1 MALMLPTA
9 RRKDGDEVP
18 YIPLK
23 IFNFKLRLPFVHWG
37 IEGSEILQAMVMFVT
52 AMGIIQV
59 MKDVFDMPFELAMT
73 IVAFHELMYCLHQ
86 LLGDPIVPG
95 WITPALPLVIA
106 YLTKITMGTDRI
118 EGLIALQVMLGLI
131 YFVLGVTG
139 LAKKLIEYT
148 PKAIQAG
155 ILLGAG
161 VSGLIGT
168 YVFAPTG
175 TGLMKYPLSIT
186 VGGLF
191 ALYLIYSKGFT
202 EKVRSGQMDGK
213 KFLMTVANLG
223 IAPGIAAGI
232 IVGWIS
238 GELPLPVMKPGLF
251 FIPQFS
257 EVLNSYSVVGLGMP
271 SAQIWIAAIPMAL
284 VAYIIAFGNM
294 ILGETVMRTANEQ
307 YRPDE
312 KVDSDPNRMNIVCA
326 IRNFAEGFFFPH
338 AGLGGPTWTAMQ
350 VTICERY
357 KGGRKA
363 MDSIFSGMGTF
374 NYMKF
379 VSCMILPLVLIFQP
393 ALPIA
398 LSLTMMIQ
406 GFACVYIAMNMV
418 SNNTERGIAGICG
431 AALAVQ
437 GAAWG
442 LGVGIL
448 LCALLLGKEA
458 FIPKVKEQAPAE
470 PTTAPAS

>member
-9 RRKDGDEVP
+9 RRKDGEETP

-23 IFNFKLRLPFVHWG
+23 IFNFKLRLPLVHYG
-37 IEGSEILQAMVMFVT
+37 IEGSEVLQAMVMFVT
-52 AMGIIQV
+52 AMGVIQV
-59 MKDVFDMPFELAMT
+59 MKDVFNMPFELAMT

-86 LLGDPIVPG
+86 LLGDPTTPG

-106 YLTKITMGTDRI
+106 YLSAVTVGTDRI
-118 EGLIALQVMLGLI
+118 EALIALQVILGLI
-131 YFVLGVTG
+131 YLILGVTG

-148 PKAIQAG
+148 PKAIQSG
-155 ILLGAG
+155 VLLGAG

-168 YVFAPTG
+168 YVFSPTG

-186 VGGLF
+186 VGGLL

-232 IVGWIS
+232 IVGWVS
-238 GELPLPVMKPGLF
+238 GEIPLPVFKSGLF
-251 FIPQFS
+251 FIPQFN
-257 EVLNSYSVVGLGMP
+257 EVLANYSVVGLGLP
-271 SAQIWIAAIPMAL
+271 SAQIWLAAIPMAL
-284 VAYIIAFGNM
+284 VAYIIAFGNI
-294 ILGETVMRTANEQ
+294 ILGETVLREASA

-312 KVDSDPNRMNIVCA
+312 KIDSDPNRLNIVCA
-326 IRNFAEGFFFPH
+326 IRNIVEGFFFPH
-338 AGLGGPTWTAMQ
+338 AALGGPIWTAMQ

-363 MDSIFSGMGTF
+363 MDSIFSGMGSF

-379 VSCMILPLVLIFQP
+379 IACMILPLVIIFQP
-393 ALPIA
+393 ALPLA

-406 GFACVYIAMNMV
+406 GFACVYIAMTMV
-418 SNNTERGIAGICG
+418 DNNIDRGIAGICG
-431 AALAVQ
+431 AALVVQ

-448 LCALLLGKEA
+448 LCIILVGKEA
-458 FIPKVKEQAPAE
+458 FIPKVKEEPAE
-470 PTTAPAS
+470 